1 MNKPI
6 KKIVIVGGG
15 SAGWLTAGILAAEHK
30 VATQNSLEI
39 TLIESPDVKTIGV
52 GEGTWPSMRN
62 TLDKIGISEFEFIQ
76 QCDASFKQGSKF
88 INWQTGKGDEF
99 YYHPFM
105 TPEGYTHVNLQEHW
119 QTLHSEQPFAA
130 TVNTQYHVCEAGLA
144 PKQLATPPYA
154 SVTNYGYH
162 LNAGK
167 FATLLQKHCTQKLA
181 VNHII
186 AHIDKV
192 ISSPSGDIQTLSTKD
207 GQVIEG
213 DLFID
218 CSGSA
223 GLLIN
228 KHFNIPFIS
237 QEHILFN
244 NRALATQVPYTTQQD
259 IPSATLST
267 AQTSGWIWDIGLP
280 SRRGVGYTYSNA
292 HSSDDEA
299 EQQLRKYIAQSIGDN
314 ECEKLA
320 VKKLSFT
327 PGYREKFWH
336 KNCVAVGMSAGFIEP
351 LEASAL
357 AMIELSI
364 TMISEQLPKTR
375 KQMDILAKRFNSR
388 FTYRWE
394 RVIEFLKLHYVLSE
408 RRDSQY
414 WCDNQLS
421 SSIPERLAE
430 LIELWKYQPP
440 SRYDFIQNEEVF
452 PSASYQYILY
462 GMSRHTQPCEHS
474 TLFENSNIAEQL
486 FKKVEQQKQQYLQG
500 LPKNR
505 ALIEHYCQLNSREK
519 L

>member
-1 MNKPI
+1 MSKAL

-15 SAGWLTAGILAAEHK
+15 SAGWLTAGVLAAEHK
-30 VATQNSLEI
+30 IATQNSIEI
-39 TLIESPDVKTIGV
+39 TLVESPDVKTIGV
-52 GEGTWPSMRN
+52 GEGTWPSMRH
-62 TLDKIGISEFEFIQ
+62 TLDKIGITEFEFIQ

-88 INWQTGKGDEF
+88 INWQTGKNGEF

-119 QTLHSEQPFAA
+119 QTSHTKQAFAA
-130 TVNTQYHVCEAGLA
+130 AVNTQYHVCEAGLA
-144 PKQLATPPYA
+144 PKQFATPPYA

-167 FATLLQKHCTQKLA
+167 FATLLKNHCIKKLG
-181 VNHII
+181 VNYIV
-186 AHIDKV
+186 AHIESV
-192 ISSPSGDIQTLSTKD
+192 NSTPSGDIDTLSTKD
-207 GQVIEG
+207 GQIIEG

-228 KHFNIPFIS
+228 KHFNIPFIK
-237 QEHILFN
+237 QEHVLFN
-244 NRALATQVPYTTQQD
+244 NSALATQVPYTTQQD
-259 IPSATLST
+259 IASATLST

-280 SRRGVGYTYSNA
+280 SRRGVGHTYSSA
-292 HSSDDEA
+292 HIGDDEA
-299 EQQLRKYIAQSIGDN
+299 EKQLRSYISHSIGN
-314 ECEKLA
+314 IESEKLS

-357 AMIELSI
+357 AMIELSL
-364 TMISEQLPKTR
+364 TMISEQLPKNR
-375 KQMDILAKRFNSR
+375 EHMDIIAKRFNSR
-388 FTYRWE
+388 FSYRWE
-394 RVIEFLKLHYVLSE
+394 RVIEFLKLHYILSQ
-408 RRDSQY
+408 RRDSEY
-414 WCDNQLS
+414 WCDNQLI
-421 SSIPERLAE
+421 SSIPERLSE
-430 LIELWKYQPP
+430 LAELWKYQPP

-462 GMSRHTQPCEHS
+462 GMGRHTDTRDYS
-474 TLFENSNIAEQL
+474 TLFENNVIAEQL
-486 FKKVEQQKQQYLQG
+486 FKKVEQQKQQFLQG

-505 ALIEHYCQLNSREK
+505 ALIEHYCQLK
-519 L
+519 

>member
-1 MNKPI
+1 MDKPI
-6 KKIVIVGGG
+6 KRIVIVGGG
-15 SAGWLTAGILAAEHK
+15 SAGWLTAGVLAAEHK
-30 VATQNSLEI
+30 ITTQNSIEI

-62 TLDKIGISEFEFIQ
+62 TLEKIGITEFEFIQ

-88 INWQTGKGDEF
+88 INWQTGKEGEF

-130 TVNTQYHVCEAGLA
+130 TVSTQYHVCEAGLA
-144 PKQLATPPYA
+144 PKQLTTPPYA

-167 FATLLQKHCTQKLA
+167 FATLLQEHCTKKLA
-181 VNHII
+181 VNHVI

-192 ISSPSGDIQTLSTKD
+192 ISSQSGDIEKLSTRD

-218 CSGSA
+218 CSGSS

-228 KHFNIPFIS
+228 KHFNIPFIK
-237 QEHILFN
+237 QDHVLFN
-244 NRALATQVPYTTQQD
+244 NSALATQVPYTLQQD
-259 IPSATLST
+259 IASATLST
-267 AQTSGWIWDIGLP
+267 AQTAGWIWDIGLP
-280 SRRGVGYTYSNA
+280 SRRGVGHTYSNA
-292 HSSDDEA
+292 HISDDEA
-299 EQQLRKYIAQSIGDN
+299 EKQLRSYIASSIGN
-314 ECEKLA
+314 KESEELA

-327 PGYREKFWH
+327 PGYRERFWH

-364 TMISEQLPKTR
+364 TMISEQLPQTR
-375 KQMDILAKRFNSR
+375 NQMDILAKRFNSR
-388 FTYRWE
+388 FIYRWE
-394 RVIEFLKLHYVLSE
+394 RVIEFLKFHYVISK
-408 RRDSQY
+408 RRDSEY
-414 WCDNQLS
+414 WCDNQLP
-421 SSIPERLAE
+421 SSIPDRLAE
-430 LIELWKYQPP
+430 LVELWKHQPP
-440 SRYDFIQNEEVF
+440 SRYDFIENEEVF

-462 GMSRHTQPCEHS
+462 GMSRHTQPRKYQ
-474 TLFENSNIAEQL
+474 TLFESNPIAEKL
-486 FKKVEQQKQQYLQG
+486 FNKVQQQKQQFLQG
-500 LPKNR
+500 LPTNR
-505 ALIEHYCQLNSREK
+505 ALINHYCQQK
-519 L
+519 

>member
-1 MNKPI
+1 MDKPI
-6 KKIVIVGGG
+6 KRIVIVGGG
-15 SAGWLTAGILAAEHK
+15 SAGWLTAGVLAAEHK
-30 VATQNSLEI
+30 ITTQNSIEI

-62 TLDKIGISEFEFIQ
+62 TLEKIGITEFEFIQ

-88 INWQTGKGDEF
+88 INWQTGKEGEL

-130 TVNTQYHVCEAGLA
+130 TVSTQYHVCEAGLA
-144 PKQLATPPYA
+144 PKQLTTPPYA

-167 FATLLQKHCTQKLA
+167 FATLLQEHCTKKLA
-181 VNHII
+181 VNHVI

-192 ISSPSGDIQTLSTKD
+192 ISSQSGDIEKLSTRD

-218 CSGSA
+218 CSGSS

-228 KHFNIPFIS
+228 KHFNIPFIK
-237 QEHILFN
+237 QDHVLFN
-244 NRALATQVPYTTQQD
+244 NSALATQVPYTLQQD
-259 IPSATLST
+259 IASATLST
-267 AQTSGWIWDIGLP
+267 AQTAGWIWDIGLP
-280 SRRGVGYTYSNA
+280 SRRGVGHTYSNA
-292 HSSDDEA
+292 HISDDEA
-299 EQQLRKYIAQSIGDN
+299 EKQLRSYIASSIGN
-314 ECEKLA
+314 KESEELA

-327 PGYREKFWH
+327 PGYRERFWH

-364 TMISEQLPKTR
+364 TMISEQLPQTR
-375 KQMDILAKRFNSR
+375 NQMDILAKRFNSR
-388 FTYRWE
+388 FIYRWE
-394 RVIEFLKLHYVLSE
+394 RVIEFLKFHYVISK
-408 RRDSQY
+408 RRDSEY
-414 WCDNQLS
+414 WCDNQLP
-421 SSIPERLAE
+421 SSIPDRLAE
-430 LIELWKYQPP
+430 LVELWKHQPP
-440 SRYDFIQNEEVF
+440 SRYDFIENEEVF

-462 GMSRHTQPCEHS
+462 GMSRHTQPRKYQ
-474 TLFENSNIAEQL
+474 TLFESNPIAEKL
-486 FKKVEQQKQQYLQG
+486 FNKVQQQKQQFLQG
-500 LPKNR
+500 LPTNR
-505 ALIEHYCQLNSREK
+505 ALINHYCQQK
-519 L
+519 